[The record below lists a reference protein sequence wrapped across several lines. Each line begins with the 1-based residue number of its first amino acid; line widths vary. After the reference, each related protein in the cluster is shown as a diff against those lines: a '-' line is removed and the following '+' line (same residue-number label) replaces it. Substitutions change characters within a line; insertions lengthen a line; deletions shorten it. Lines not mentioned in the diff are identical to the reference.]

1 MCFLS
6 ASGKDL
12 RNFGQAS
19 LQFATI
25 TRFLFAGTVPCY
37 GPAQLPGQASQ
48 LYDRHQSV
56 VRRSVPI
63 HCVPSAA
70 EHLRPIRIHTL
81 CGIRVRL
88 AAGHFFGLPALP
100 VAVLVGV
107 AYQTLKLHGPDLQNG
122 FTVVEG
128 KMTCSRLVRLGE
140 TLQLASHRQ
149 PGNKFL
155 IEIFAADGTRVATV
169 APVVQLP

>member
-1 MCFLS
+1 MDQHSFQDKHRSYMTDTKVWSGGLS
-6 ASGKDL
+6 PFTACPP
-12 RNFGQAS
+12 
-19 LQFATI
+19 LQNI
-25 TRFLFAGTVPCY
+25 
-37 GPAQLPGQASQ
+37 S
-48 LYDRHQSV
+48 
-56 VRRSVPI
+56 
-63 HCVPSAA
+63 VPSAYTRCA
-70 EHLRPIRIHTL
+70 EFVFDNPD
-81 CGIRVRL
+81 L